1 MRILGQIAEKANLLG
16 DATKK
21 KSALDEKLKLNEE
34 IKTFCTDALSFLA
47 KLPEIEADKG
57 QRQTVTVQQAHRF
70 KMRAD
75 YNRYLAEL
83 AAT

>member
-1 MRILGQIAEKANLLG
+1 MRILSQIADKANLLG
-16 DATKK
+16 DANKK
-21 KSALDEKLKLNEE
+21 KSASDEKMKLNED
-34 IKTFCTDALSFLA
+34 IKHLCTDALSFLA
-47 KLPEIEADKG
+47 KLPEVEQEKG

-70 KMRAD
+70 KMKAD